1 MANRCIGYEPS
12 RTPRKKNRVIEP
24 TEDEF
29 CRIAMFLTG
38 QPDDE
43 DDDAAGTIEGMLKL
57 LDRTFEDS
65 VIARERW
72 GVGSLRH
79 PGLGILRSTVD

>member
-1 MANRCIGYEPS
+1 
-12 RTPRKKNRVIEP
+12 
-24 TEDEF
+24 
-29 CRIAMFLTG
+29 MFLTG

-43 DDDAAGTIEGMLKL
+43 NDAAGTIKGMLKL
-57 LDRTFEDS
+57 LGGTFEDS

-79 PGLGILRSTVD
+79 PGLRILRSTVD

>member
-1 MANRCIGYEPS
+1 
-12 RTPRKKNRVIEP
+12 
-24 TEDEF
+24 
-29 CRIAMFLTG
+29 MFLTG

-57 LDRTFEDS
+57 LGGTFEDS

-72 GVGSLRH
+72 GVGSFSSSWPRD
-79 PGLGILRSTVD
+79 SAVD